1 MVVTMDTELIF
12 KIIGI
17 GLIVSIA
24 YQVLVKV
31 GRDEQATLVSV
42 TGVIIIMIVLVR
54 EMYNLFDTVKRLF
67 GL

>member
-31 GRDEQATLVSV
+31 GRDEQAALVSV
-42 TGVIIIMIVLVR
+42 TGVIIIMIMIVR
-54 EMYNLFDTVKRLF
+54 EVYNLFDTVKRLF

>member
-1 MVVTMDTELIF
+1 MVVTMDTELIL

>member
-31 GRDEQATLVSV
+31 GREEQATLVSV
-42 TGVIIIMIVLVR
+42 TGVIVIMIVLVR
-54 EMYNLFDTVKRLF
+54 EMYNLIDTVKRLF

>member
-1 MVVTMDTELIF
+1 MVATMDTELIF

-24 YQVLVKV
+24 YQVLTKI
-31 GRDEQATLVSV
+31 GRDEQAMLVSV
-42 TGVIIIMIVLVR
+42 SGVIIIMIIIVR

>member
-17 GLIVSIA
+17 GLIISIA

-31 GRDEQATLVSV
+31 GREEQATLVSV
-42 TGVIIIMIVLVR
+42 SGVIIIMIMIVR
-54 EMYNLFDTVKRLF
+54 EVYNLFDTVKRLF